1 MIKTLQT
8 TLKQD
13 KERFKVPRSV
23 QDIIPIRRLWPDGI
37 FQFGSKY
44 SKTIRF
50 SDINYAIASKEDK
63 TAMFLS
69 YSELLIFFYYWST
82 TKITINNKRI
92 NRHNFEQEILIP
104 PQGDFLDGGRAEY
117 NAMLLDKVTDSSNSV
132 VQERYITL
140 SAHKKN
146 IEEARTFFDRT
157 MGDAVSRLNHMDSRC
172 EELDAVERLR
182 ILHDFYRVG
191 EETQFRLD
199 LADCMKNGRSFKD
212 AICPDSMEFKKDYF
226 VMGNKYGRVL
236 FLKEYASY
244 IKDSMINE
252 LTSLNRSL
260 MLSIDIIP
268 VPTDEAVR
276 EMQNRL
282 LGVETNVTNWQ
293 HRQNSNNNFSAVVPY
308 DLEQQRKE
316 TREMLDDLTSRD
328 QRMMFAVVTLV
339 HLADSK
345 EELDS
350 DTELLQSTAR
360 KHLCQLTTLNWQ
372 QADGLVTALPLGLRR
387 IDALRTL
394 TTEAYVT
401 DCISKKVKK
410 NQGERAMYYVE
421 NNHPAIIS
429 REVFNQVRNEMTRR
443 SSKRKVLQKRGKT
456 ELGKYSGKYALTEL
470 LVCGECGS
478 PYKRVTWARNG
489 KKRIVWR
496 CVSRLEFGTKYCHN
510 SPTLDESKLHSAILA
525 AMNEFAAIRQEVC
538 PDVLAMA
545 EEAKQALS
553 QAGAK
558 LLELKKHLEA
568 VSREQSD
575 LLDRLLENM
584 GDAELNAKMK
594 ALTDEKESLKAQILD
609 TQQMEVS
616 LEEQAARHQQMWD
629 SIMECSAGYTEF
641 DDEFVRQIIQKITV
655 EDEETI
661 HIHFRDSEM
670 VMEQEL

>member
-1 MIKTLQT
+1 MEATTILDRRVRVIPATKTQGAIH
-8 TLKQD
+8 
-13 KERFKVPRSV
+13 S
-23 QDIIPIRRLWPDGI
+23 IHDG
-37 FQFGSKY
+37 K
-44 SKTIRF
+44 
-50 SDINYAIASKEDK
+50 
-63 TAMFLS
+63 
-69 YSELLIFFYYWST
+69 
-82 TKITINNKRI
+82 KRVAAYC
-92 NRHNFEQEILIP
+92 R
-104 PQGDFLDGGRAEY
+104 
-117 NAMLLDKVTDSSNSV
+117 VSTDSEEQLNSYEA
-132 VQERYITL
+132 QKSYYTQKIEDSPDWEMAGIYADEGITGTSL
-140 SAHKKN
+140 KK
-146 IEEARTFFDRT
+146 RT
-157 MGDAVSRLNHMDSRC
+157 
-172 EELDAVERLR
+172 
-182 ILHDFYRVG
+182 
-191 EETQFRLD
+191 
-199 LADCMKNGRSFKD
+199 
-212 AICPDSMEFKKDYF
+212 EFKKMITACKRGHIDLIITKSLSRFARNTVDCLETVRLLKANGIGVYF
-226 VMGNKYGRVL
+226 EKENINTLTESSEFLITL
-236 FLKEYASY
+236 FSGFAQAESESLSKNVAWGKAKSAEAGKVTFQYKKMLGYRKGADGQPEIVPEEAEV
-244 IKDSMINE
+244 IKRIYHRYLDGCTLGQIKRE
-252 LTSLNRSL
+252 LDKDN
-260 MLSIDIIP
+260 
-268 VPTDEAVR
+268 VPTA
-276 EMQNRL
+276 Q
-282 LGVETNVTNWQ
+282 GVEFWSPAIIHNILTNEKYIGD
-293 HRQNSNNNFSAVVPY
+293 A
-308 DLEQQRKE
+308 
-316 TREMLDDLTSRD
+316 
-328 QRMMFAVVTLV
+328 
-339 HLADSK
+339 
-345 EELDS
+345 
-350 DTELLQSTAR
+350 LLQKT
-360 KHLCQLTTLNWQ
+360 
-372 QADGLVTALPLGLRR
+372 
-387 IDALRTL
+387 
-394 TTEAYVT
+394 YVT

-429 REVFNQVRNEMTRR
+429 REMFDQVRNEMTRR
-443 SSKRKVLQKRGKT
+443 SSKRKVLQKSGKT

-496 CVSRLEFGTKYCHN
+496 CVSRLEFGTQYCHN

-525 AMNEFAAIRQEVC
+525 SMNEFAAIRQEVC

-558 LLELKKHLEA
+558 LLELKKHMET

-661 HIHFRDSEM
+661 RIHFRDSEM

>member
-1 MIKTLQT
+1 MKRTASALERRVRVIPATKAPETLR
-8 TLKQD
+8 KAQD
-13 KERFKVPRSV
+13 GKMRVAAYCRVS
-23 QDIIPIRRLWPDGI
+23 
-37 FQFGSKY
+37 
-44 SKTIRF
+44 
-50 SDINYAIASKEDK
+50 
-63 TAMFLS
+63 
-69 YSELLIFFYYWST
+69 
-82 TKITINNKRI
+82 
-92 NRHNFEQEILIP
+92 
-104 PQGDFLDGGRAEY
+104 
-117 NAMLLDKVTDSSNSV
+117 TDSEEQLNSYEA
-132 VQERYITL
+132 QKSYYTQKIQDSPDWEMAGIYADEGITGTSL
-140 SAHKKN
+140 KK
-146 IEEARTFFDRT
+146 RT
-157 MGDAVSRLNHMDSRC
+157 
-172 EELDAVERLR
+172 
-182 ILHDFYRVG
+182 
-191 EETQFRLD
+191 
-199 LADCMKNGRSFKD
+199 
-212 AICPDSMEFKKDYF
+212 EFKKMITACKRGHIDLIITKSLSRFARNTVDCLETVRLLKANGIGVYF
-226 VMGNKYGRVL
+226 EKENINTLTESSEFLITL
-236 FLKEYASY
+236 FSGFAQAESESLSKNVAWGKAKSAEAGKVTFQYKKMLGYRKGADGQPEIVPEEAEV
-244 IKDSMINE
+244 IKRIYHRYLDGCTLGQIKRE
-252 LTSLNRSL
+252 L
-260 MLSIDIIP
+260 DEDK
-268 VPTDEAVR
+268 VPTA
-276 EMQNRL
+276 Q
-282 LGVETNVTNWQ
+282 GVDSWSPAIIHNILTNEKYIGD
-293 HRQNSNNNFSAVVPY
+293 A
-308 DLEQQRKE
+308 
-316 TREMLDDLTSRD
+316 
-328 QRMMFAVVTLV
+328 
-339 HLADSK
+339 
-345 EELDS
+345 
-350 DTELLQSTAR
+350 LLQKTY
-360 KHLCQLTTLNWQ
+360 
-372 QADGLVTALPLGLRR
+372 
-387 IDALRTL
+387 I
-394 TTEAYVT
+394 T

-429 REVFNQVRNEMTRR
+429 REVFDQVRNEMTRR
-443 SSKRKVLQKRGKT
+443 SSKRKVLQKSGKT

-538 PDVLAMA
+538 PDVLTMA

-661 HIHFRDSEM
+661 RIHFRDLEM